1 MKNKIKKTEDVLFLE
16 GYKYAMKF
24 RRTKT
29 TYKQFKEFL
38 SKECWDEKDYG
49 DGKYDRK
56 IWLWFFHNL
65 Y

>member
-1 MKNKIKKTEDVLFLE
+1 MKKKQKVNKIEKIRKI
-16 GYKYAMKF
+16 

-29 TYKQFKEFL
+29 TFKQFQEFL
-38 SKECWDEKDYG
+38 AENCWSEKDYG